1 LRFPIAASLA
11 ALAATFVAFAAAAA
25 EPTVSFERDVR
36 PILALHCFECHGAD
50 TQESNLR
57 VDRRADLLKGGKS
70 GRAALVPGHSAES
83 RLLLAVSGKDKK
95 LSMPPDGARLT
106 ANEIETLRRWINQG
120 APFDETSA
128 EAGPSAD
135 FWSFKPV
142 RVERPPVTQDK
153 DLPGNPLDAFVA
165 ARLHSAGIVPSP
177 PADRRT
183 LIRRLYLDL
192 LGLPPSPAEVA
203 RFAADTDPLAWNRL
217 VDRVLASP
225 HFGERWARHWLDV
238 VRFAETDGFET
249 NVERPNAY
257 PYRDYLIHAFNAD
270 KPYDRLVFEQLA
282 GDSVGADAA
291 TGFLVGGPCDKV
303 KSPDPVLT
311 RMQRQD
317 ELSDIINTTGTTFLG
332 LTLGCA
338 KCHNHKFDPIPQH
351 DFYAVQ
357 AVFAGVQHGER
368 PLDAIDEPRRVAHRR
383 VLIAEIERTTR
394 GLTGLGLRPPV
405 DPRHNAEVFEPVRAR
420 RLRFTIHATN
430 DGTEPC
436 LDELVI
442 LAAGRSNSGVQT
454 VENVALA
461 SAGATVSV
469 SSVFPG
475 SSFHKREH
483 LNDGRFGNERSWI
496 SNERGKGWAI
506 VELPRDCVISR
517 IEWGRDRAGVYRDRL
532 PTDYVI
538 EAQATDGRW
547 TPIAGSAGRLPP
559 GASELSPAAFPA
571 RLSLDERYK
580 ASILIAELQRLTN
593 ERENASTSPRVYAG
607 MFEQPDPVHRLYR
620 GDPGSPREVVSP
632 GAIAAVG
639 SLEIPAAAPEQERR
653 VALARWIARRQ
664 NPLTAR
670 VIVNRLWH
678 YHFGRGI
685 VETPSDFGHNGGR
698 PSHPE
703 LLDWL
708 ANELVRSGWS
718 LKHVHRLILTSATYR
733 QSSAPR
739 ADGLKVDASARL
751 LWRFP
756 PRRLE
761 AEAIRDSML
770 AASGVLDERM
780 GGPGFSPFQPNTNYV
795 RVYQPKEEFG
805 PAEWRRMVYMSKV
818 RMEQDSVFGAFDCPD
833 AGLIAP
839 RRTQSTT
846 AVQALGLFN
855 SRFTEEQ
862 ADLMAERCGRE
873 AGSGAP
879 PGVRRAFELCFG
891 RQPDEV
897 EGRAAEQLVA
907 QYGLPSLCRALFNAN
922 EFLFLP

>member
-1 LRFPIAASLA
+1 LRFPISASVIPFAAVLLA
-11 ALAATFVAFAAAAA
+11 THATAAAA
-25 EPTVSFERDVR
+25 PISFQRDVR
-36 PILALHCFECHGAD
+36 PILSKHCFECHGAD

-57 VDRRADLLKGGKS
+57 VDRRAELLKGGKS
-70 GRAALVPGHSAES
+70 GRAAVVPGHSAES

-106 ANEIETLRRWINQG
+106 SNEIETLRRWIDQG
-120 APFDETSA
+120 APFDETST

-142 RVERPPVTQDK
+142 RVERPPGTQDK
-153 DLPGNPLDAFVA
+153 DFPGNPLDTFIA
-165 ARLHSAGIVPSP
+165 AKLHAAGLGLAP
-177 PADRRT
+177 PADRRA
-183 LIRRLYLDL
+183 LIRRLYLDV
-192 LGLPPSPAEVA
+192 LGLPPTPAEIA
-203 RFAADTDPLAWNRL
+203 QFAGDGDPLAWNRL

-249 NVERPNAY
+249 NIERSNAW
-257 PYRDYLIHAFNAD
+257 PYRDYLIRAFNAD

-317 ELSDIINTTGTTFLG
+317 ELTDIINTTGTTFLG

-368 PLDAIDEPRRVAHRR
+368 PLKAIDEPRRVARR
-383 VLIAEIERTTR
+383 RELVAEIERTTR
-394 GLTGLGLRPPV
+394 ALAALGVRPPV
-405 DPRHNAEVFEPVRAR
+405 DPQRNTEVFEPVRAR
-420 RLRFTIHATN
+420 RVRFTIRATN
-430 DGTEPC
+430 DGSEPC

-442 LAAGRSNSGVQT
+442 LADGRGNSGVRT
-454 VENVALA
+454 LDNVALA

-496 SNERGKGWAI
+496 PNERGKGWAI
-506 VELPRDCVISR
+506 VEFPRDFVISR

-538 EAQATDGRW
+538 EAQAADGGW
-547 TPIAGSAGRLPP
+547 AAIAGSTGRLPV
-559 GASELSPAAFPA
+559 GASDLPASALPA
-571 RLSLDERYK
+571 RISLDERQK
-580 ASILIAELQRLTN
+580 ASKLFAKLQWLTN
-593 ERENASTSPRVYAG
+593 ERENASASPRVYAG
-607 MFEQPDPVHRLYR
+607 MFEPADPVHRLYR
-620 GDPGSPREVVSP
+620 GDPGSPREVVNP

-639 SLEIPAAAPEQERR
+639 SLEIPVTAPEQQRR
-653 VALARWIARRQ
+653 IALARWIARPQ
-664 NPLTAR
+664 NPLAAR
-670 VIVNRLWH
+670 VMVNRLWH

-685 VETPSDFGHNGGR
+685 VDTPSDFGHNGGR

-739 ADGLKVDASARL
+739 ADGLSVDATARL

-770 AASGVLDERM
+770 AASGVIDERM
-780 GGPGFSPFQPNTNYV
+780 GGPGFSPFQPNSNYV
-795 RVYQPKEEFG
+795 RVYLPKEEFG

-855 SRFTEEQ
+855 SGFTEQQ
-862 ADLMAERCGRE
+862 ADLMAERSRRE
-873 AGSGAP
+873 AGTGAA
-879 PGVRRAFELCFG
+879 PGVRRAFELAFG
-891 RQPDEV
+891 RPPDDV
-897 EGRAAEQLVA
+897 ERRAAEQLVA

>member
-1 LRFPIAASLA
+1 
-11 ALAATFVAFAAAAA
+11 
-25 EPTVSFERDVR
+25 
-36 PILALHCFECHGAD
+36 
-50 TQESNLR
+50 
-57 VDRRADLLKGGKS
+57 
-70 GRAALVPGHSAES
+70 
-83 RLLLAVSGKDKK
+83 
-95 LSMPPDGARLT
+95 
-106 ANEIETLRRWINQG
+106 
-120 APFDETSA
+120 
-128 EAGPSAD
+128 
-135 FWSFKPV
+135 
-142 RVERPPVTQDK
+142 
-153 DLPGNPLDAFVA
+153 
-165 ARLHSAGIVPSP
+165 
-177 PADRRT
+177 
-183 LIRRLYLDL
+183 
-192 LGLPPSPAEVA
+192 
-203 RFAADTDPLAWNRL
+203 
-217 VDRVLASP
+217 
-225 HFGERWARHWLDV
+225 
-238 VRFAETDGFET
+238 
-249 NVERPNAY
+249 
-257 PYRDYLIHAFNAD
+257 
-270 KPYDRLVFEQLA
+270 
-282 GDSVGADAA
+282 
-291 TGFLVGGPCDKV
+291 
-303 KSPDPVLT
+303 
-311 RMQRQD
+311 
-317 ELSDIINTTGTTFLG
+317 
-332 LTLGCA
+332 
-338 KCHNHKFDPIPQH
+338 
-351 DFYAVQ
+351 
-357 AVFAGVQHGER
+357 
-368 PLDAIDEPRRVAHRR
+368 
-383 VLIAEIERTTR
+383 
-394 GLTGLGLRPPV
+394 
-405 DPRHNAEVFEPVRAR
+405 
-420 RLRFTIHATN
+420 
-430 DGTEPC
+430 
-436 LDELVI
+436 
-442 LAAGRSNSGVQT
+442 
-454 VENVALA
+454 VALA

-475 SSFHKREH
+475 SSFHKRAH

-496 SNERGKGWAI
+496 SNEHGKGWAI
-506 VELPRDCVISR
+506 VEFPRDCLISQ
-517 IEWGRDRAGVYRDRL
+517 IEWGRDRSGVYRDRL
-532 PTDYVI
+532 PTDYLI
-538 EAQATDGRW
+538 EAQSADGRW
-547 TPIAGSAGRLPP
+547 KPIAGSDGRLPP
-559 GASELSPAAFPA
+559 GSSDLPSSALPA
-571 RLSLDERYK
+571 RLSLDERHK
-580 ASILIAELQRLTN
+580 ASELFAELQRLTN
-593 ERENASTSPRVYAG
+593 EGENVSASLRVYAG
-607 MFEQPDPVHRLYR
+607 IFEQPDPVHRLYR
-620 GDPGSPREVVSP
+620 GDPGSPREVVNP

-653 VALARWIARRQ
+653 VALARWIAQPQ

-670 VIVNRLWH
+670 VMVNRLWH

-862 ADLMAERCGRE
+862 ADLMAERCRRE

-879 PGVRRAFELCFG
+879 PVVRRVFELAFG
-891 RQPDEV
+891 RQPDDV
-897 EGRAAEQLVA
+897 ERRASEQLVA